1 MFKQILIISVL
12 VSVTIADNYGGRKT
26 ISGYGAALASRP
38 SYAVAG
44 PSLVAARP
52 ALAIAARPAF
62 AVAARPAFAAAAP
75 AFVAAAPALAA
86 APAFAAAAGPILAA
100 PAPAFTAAAA
110 APAFFAN
117 AAPVASYGTSGPA
130 IVSAAIQS
138 RHNIQYYDVPTS
150 RQITPI
156 SIDIGANVIPVSMVF
171 RSASSQLSVEQNHL
185 NQGGS
190 VQETASQDEPHVLR
204 HTVHKPILQEV
215 REVIVPMRRIQQE
228 IQPVQEE
235 VQTLIARGRQ
245 QATQVATVVAAPV
258 ATVAAAPVA
267 AAPVATVAAAPV
279 ATVAAAPV
287 TTVAAAPVA
296 TVAAAPAAATIAA
309 GPALATGPAFLIAGP
324 AFTTGQTFATG
335 PALAAAAAPTLVA
348 AGPAQFTGFLAPNS
362 GFATLGHHQKFL
374 AAPGLTG
381 NIKFKK

>member
-1 MFKQILIISVL
+1 M
-12 VSVTIADNYGGRKT
+12 
-26 ISGYGAALASRP
+26 
-38 SYAVAG
+38 
-44 PSLVAARP
+44 VAARP

-100 PAPAFTAAAA
+100 PAPAFTAAA

-190 VQETASQDEPHVLR
+190 VS
-204 HTVHKPILQEV
+204 I
-215 REVIVPMRRIQQE
+215 I
-228 IQPVQEE
+228 
-235 VQTLIARGRQ
+235 
-245 QATQVATVVAAPV
+245 
-258 ATVAAAPVA
+258 
-267 AAPVATVAAAPV
+267 
-279 ATVAAAPV
+279 
-287 TTVAAAPVA
+287 
-296 TVAAAPAAATIAA
+296 
-309 GPALATGPAFLIAGP
+309 
-324 AFTTGQTFATG
+324 
-335 PALAAAAAPTLVA
+335 
-348 AGPAQFTGFLAPNS
+348 
-362 GFATLGHHQKFL
+362 
-374 AAPGLTG
+374 
-381 NIKFKK
+381 